1 MNEHV
6 INPRDIPMTTAADVA
21 ELKELFEDTER
32 SLRKLG
38 RRGGALVRQIIA
50 RGDAEALGALTQV
63 ELQAL
68 MAAVPNASLVD
79 IVRLHQTLTQ
89 HAASV
94 GIDVGPPP
102 PSDDDIV
109 VYSSGR

>member
-6 INPRDIPMTTAADVA
+6 INPKDISMTTAADVA
-21 ELKELFEDTER
+21 EIRALFDETEK

-50 RGDAEALGALTQV
+50 RGDAQGLPALTQV

-68 MAAVPNASLVD
+68 MSAVPNAALVEV
-79 IVRLHQTLTQ
+79 VRLHQTLTQ
-89 HAASV
+89 NAQAI
-94 GIDVGPPP
+94 GIDAGPPP
-102 PSDDDIV
+102 ASDDDIV